1 MPTTTSNFTNS
12 PTQPKKNVSKV
23 PKSKKVLKKKA
34 TRVELDR
41 LLAEKASTEKVL
53 AEVEVI
59 KKALAVE
66 KKEVIAEMARLEKQ
80 IREEEERND
89 AYAQARRAEQEEAEN
104 MIRAEAVRADRA
116 ERREREAWEM
126 KEAKEQAV
134 REAEYKIEEDARL
147 ARVAQGKKNVGALI
161 LSSSIVPRSSTTRKN
176 VKGQRKRRVRMA
188 TNKEKEAVRIIEKA
202 VRSYTN
208 RRDGYDS
215 DESADWDPFEDTL
228 EGRASRR
235 GWEEFYN
242 R

>member
-23 PKSKKVLKKKA
+23 PKSKKVLTKT
-34 TRVELDR
+34 TRAELDR
-41 LLAEKASTEKVL
+41 LLAEKASSEKVL

-80 IREEEERND
+80 IREQKEKDDRQD
-89 AYAQARRAEQEEAEN
+89 AYAQAWRAEQEEAEN
-104 MIRAEAVRADRA
+104 MIRAADRA

-126 KEAKEQAV
+126 KMAKEDAV
-134 REAEYKIEEDARL
+134 REAKYKIAEDARL
-147 ARVAQGKKNVGALI
+147 AVVAQGKKNVGALI
-161 LSSSIVPRSSTTRKN
+161 LSSSIVSRSSTTRKN
-176 VKGQRKRRVRMA
+176 VKGQRKRLVRMA

-215 DESADWDPFEDTL
+215 DESDDWDPFESGP
-228 EGRASRR
+228 EGEANRR
-235 GWEEFYN
+235 GWAEMYN